1 MKQIKIKGS
10 FSDLKPTLQS
20 LKSLMESVEDAY
32 FGIKKQSMEDCQEK
46 DIADIKRVG
55 VGRNG

>member
-1 MKQIKIKGS
+1 MKQKSIKGS
-10 FSDLKPTLQS
+10 FSDLKPALKS
-20 LKSLMESVEDAY
+20 LKSLMESVEDHP
-32 FGIKKQSMEDCQEK
+32 KKQSMEDCQEK